1 MVRSVWYSRTFAIGL
16 FCVGLGIPRIVE
28 YSQTFAI
35 GSLYVGLGIV
45 GSVEYS
51 RTFVMGLFC
60 VGLGMFGL
68 VGYSRTS
75 AMAVLC
81 VGLGIVGRH
90 LATDDDDFTCCDADD
105 FRVLCYIGVSC
116 VMHIGQMSE
125 RSKETVLKTVE
136 GQPSASS
143 NLALSASRVPGN
155 SFAWNPF
162 LCESVGL

>member
-35 GSLYVGLGIV
+35 GSLY
-45 GSVEYS
+45 
-51 RTFVMGLFC
+51 
-60 VGLGMFGL
+60 
-68 VGYSRTS
+68 
-75 AMAVLC
+75 

>member
-1 MVRSVWYSRTFAIGL
+1 MLGLVGFSRTFAIGL
-16 FCVGLGIPRIVE
+16 VCVGLGI
-28 YSQTFAI
+28 
-35 GSLYVGLGIV
+35 L
-45 GSVEYS
+45 
-51 RTFVMGLFC
+51 
-60 VGLGMFGL
+60 GL

-75 AMAVLC
+75 VMAVLC
-81 VGLGIVGRH
+81 VGMRIVGRH

-105 FRVLCYIGVSC
+105 FRVLCYIGVLC

>member
-1 MVRSVWYSRTFAIGL
+1 MAVL
-16 FCVGLGIPRIVE
+16 CVGMRIVGSVG

-35 GSLYVGLGIV
+35 GP
-45 GSVEYS
+45 
-51 RTFVMGLFC
+51 
-60 VGLGMFGL
+60 
-68 VGYSRTS
+68 
-75 AMAVLC
+75 LC
-81 VGLGIVGRH
+81 VGMRIVGRH

>member
-1 MVRSVWYSRTFAIGL
+1 MLGLVGYSRTFAIGL
-16 FCVGLGIPRIVE
+16 VCVGLGI
-28 YSQTFAI
+28 
-35 GSLYVGLGIV
+35 L
-45 GSVEYS
+45 
-51 RTFVMGLFC
+51 
-60 VGLGMFGL
+60 GL

-81 VGLGIVGRH
+81 VGMRIVGSVGYSQTFAIGPLCVGMRIVGRH

-162 LCESVGL
+162 LCESVG

>member
-1 MVRSVWYSRTFAIGL
+1 ML
-16 FCVGLGIPRIVE
+16 
-28 YSQTFAI
+28 
-35 GSLYVGLGIV
+35 
-45 GSVEYS
+45 
-51 RTFVMGLFC
+51 
-60 VGLGMFGL
+60 GL

-81 VGLGIVGRH
+81 VGMRIVGSVGYSQTFAIGPLCVGMRIVGRH